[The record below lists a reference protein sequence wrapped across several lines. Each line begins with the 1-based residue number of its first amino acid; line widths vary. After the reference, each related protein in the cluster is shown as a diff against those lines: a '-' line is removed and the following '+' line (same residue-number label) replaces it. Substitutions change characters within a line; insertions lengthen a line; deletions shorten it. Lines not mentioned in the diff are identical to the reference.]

1 MALSLIVAVAL
12 SACDDNPQSAAT
24 LQPAVTLAATSTAT
38 PAPTANATTAP
49 TSTATPAPANTVT
62 PTPTDTA
69 TPAPTSTSTPTSTAT
84 PTPTATATPAPTS
97 TATPTPTNTVAP
109 APIVPATDAEVTDLV
124 DGNTDFAFDLYHALA
139 GPDGNLFYSPYS
151 ISLALAMTYAGAGG
165 DTERQMADTLGFN
178 LAQDR
183 LHPAFNNLGLQL
195 ASRGADAKGQDG
207 DGFRL
212 NIANAV
218 WGQDDYEFLEAYLDL
233 LTENYGSGVRPMDFS
248 GAPEESR
255 ITINDWVADQTEDR
269 IKDLIP
275 QGAIDQLTRL
285 GPHQRHLL
293 QR

>member
-1 MALSLIVAVAL
+1 
-12 SACDDNPQSAAT
+12 
-24 LQPAVTLAATSTAT
+24 
-38 PAPTANATTAP
+38 
-49 TSTATPAPANTVT
+49 
-62 PTPTDTA
+62 
-69 TPAPTSTSTPTSTAT
+69 
-84 PTPTATATPAPTS
+84 
-97 TATPTPTNTVAP
+97 
-109 APIVPATDAEVTDLV
+109 
-124 DGNTDFAFDLYHALA
+124 
-139 GPDGNLFYSPYS
+139 
-151 ISLALAMTYAGAGG
+151 MTYAGAGG

-183 LHPAFNNLGLQL
+183 LHSAFNNLGLQL